1 MPLKSS
7 NTSSLSGSSSAAKS
21 LSSSNS
27 LSSSPKSSTFS
38 KSKALPDS
46 PTSRSATTGALDG
59 PGTDDSGLGSA
70 ALMAFGVLRHLVANG
85 ITRQPR
91 THFANY
97 VRFLLSQRTP
107 AGQRRIRAQFLD
119 LLSCPHRPQQCAPPT
134 AQCVPLP
141 GYHQTNEFL
150 LCFGMPAEREEQ
162 VWHKLWQCAC
172 QAIVLLDSC
181 SDGQTQFDVP
191 SHFIETDQNG
201 AIRTINLIKADNNNH
216 IHLRRDDGKEL
227 FIRLHRIHSTALLH
241 NPWLQIE
248 RLQCELQDQHRGQLA
263 VLELGMA
270 VPSAVPFLFC
280 VFQSAAC
287 QLEQEV
293 INREPPPPGVDEGY
307 ESAGDVEPS
316 REEEQGAGHVQM
328 AQQFEAPAPALPI
341 PMPQNEVQNA
351 VAAQPV
357 VNERPQ
363 RCPAAQVPV
372 AAQPVV
378 NERPQ
383 RSLAAQ
389 NPAVAQHLGKEWPRR
404 PKEVRRFY
412 AQPIVH
418 KRPIPLNQAI
428 ESFFST

>member
-1 MPLKSS
+1 MI
-7 NTSSLSGSSSAAKS
+7 N
-21 LSSSNS
+21 
-27 LSSSPKSSTFS
+27 
-38 KSKALPDS
+38 
-46 PTSRSATTGALDG
+46 
-59 PGTDDSGLGSA
+59 
-70 ALMAFGVLRHLVANG
+70 
-85 ITRQPR
+85 
-91 THFANY
+91 
-97 VRFLLSQRTP
+97 VRLSQRTP

-141 GYHQTNEFL
+141 GYHRTNEFL

-201 AIRTINLIKADNNNH
+201 AIRTIKLIKTDNNNH
-216 IHLRRDDGKEL
+216 IQLRRDDGKEL

-287 QLEQEV
+287 QLEQESA
-293 INREPPPPGVDEGY
+293 VDVFE
-307 ESAGDVEPS
+307 
-316 REEEQGAGHVQM
+316 EEEQCNLEEEEDEEGEDDEAYVVERILEKRMDENGEAEYLKLM
-328 AQQFEAPAPALPI
+328 DPNNGWYDAQKNTVILKAEVTADQGWTSPAPKSPSSVT
-341 PMPQNEVQNA
+341 PGGSKG
-351 VAAQPV
+351 
-357 VNERPQ
+357 
-363 RCPAAQVPV
+363 C
-372 AAQPVV
+372 
-378 NERPQ
+378 
-383 RSLAAQ
+383 
-389 NPAVAQHLGKEWPRR
+389 PRR
-404 PKEVRRFY
+404 YGWLPKEQ
-412 AQPIVH
+412 QPQLMDDDERASHV
-418 KRPIPLNQAI
+418 PSALN
-428 ESFFST
+428 